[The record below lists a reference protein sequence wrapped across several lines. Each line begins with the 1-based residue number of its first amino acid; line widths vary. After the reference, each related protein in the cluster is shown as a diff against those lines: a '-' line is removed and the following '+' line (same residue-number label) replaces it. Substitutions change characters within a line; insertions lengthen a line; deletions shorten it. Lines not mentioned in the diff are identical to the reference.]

1 MSDQNEIQ
9 QEPATAAPETAGQR
23 LRAAREEAGWN
34 QERLAGELGLS
45 VQRLRAL
52 EADEYDGF
60 GGEVFI
66 RGFLRRAAVVLGL
79 PPGELVEAYA
89 ATAGARHPAEIMP
102 QLAPGRPPRAGLPG
116 WAGPAAGAAM
126 VALVLALTW
135 WTMRPAVD
143 SERLPLAEEPAP
155 MPEPQPEA
163 APAEPTGGALA
174 GRVVDLPAPTPV
186 EQVPGEPAAD
196 EPAAAEPAVA
206 ALVENDPGPTL
217 AEESPG
223 LPEPELEL
231 PVMAELRF
239 EFSDDCWVEV
249 IDAREQ
255 RLAYRLYRAGDVA
268 RMSGVPP
275 LAVFLGNAEGVRLTV
290 DDEPVAVR
298 PAASRNGTARLTVGG
313 GTG

>member
-9 QEPATAAPETAGQR
+9 QEPAEAATETAGQR
-23 LRAAREEAGWN
+23 LRTARERAGWN

-52 EADEYDGF
+52 EADEYAGF

-102 QLAPGRPPRAGLPG
+102 ELLPGRPPRAGLPG

-126 VALVLALTW
+126 VALVFALTW
-135 WTMRPAVD
+135 WTLRPSVEPATV
-143 SERLPLAEEPAP
+143 PVAEEPAAP
-155 MPEPQPEA
+155 VEPAGVATERVVALPA
-163 APAEPTGGALA
+163 ADPAPADEGAN
-174 GRVVDLPAPTPV
+174 
-186 EQVPGEPAAD
+186 ESAAD
-196 EPAAAEPAVA
+196 EPVLDEPVAGEATGAEPAV
-206 ALVENDPGPTL
+206 VEPMPVL
-217 AEESPG
+217 ADEPPA
-223 LPEPELEL
+223 LPEPSLDL

-249 IDAREQ
+249 TDAREQ

-275 LAVFLGNAEGVRLTV
+275 LAVFLGNADGVRLTV
-290 DDEPVAVR
+290 DGEPVAVR
-298 PAASRNGTARLTVGG
+298 PAATRNGTARLTVGG

>member
-9 QEPATAAPETAGQR
+9 QAPATAAPETAGQR

-102 QLAPGRPPRAGLPG
+102 ELAPGRPPRAGLPG
-116 WAGPAAGAAM
+116 WAGPAAGVAM
-126 VALVLALTW
+126 VALVLAVTW
-135 WTMRPAVD
+135 YTLRPTQAPAP
-143 SERLPLAEEPAP
+143 LPVAEEPAA

-163 APAEPTGGALA
+163 APAEPPGGALA
-174 GRVVDLPAPTPV
+174 ERVVTLPAPTPV
-186 EQVPGEPAAD
+186 EQAPGEPVAS
-196 EPAAAEPAVA
+196 EPTMPEAVAAEPADTDSMPMV
-206 ALVENDPGPTL
+206 
-217 AEESPG
+217 AEEPAVE
-223 LPEPELEL
+223 PEPALEL

-290 DDEPVAVR
+290 DGEPVAVR
-298 PAASRNGTARLTVGG
+298 PAATRNGTARLTVGG